1 MRRCRACN
9 GDIQMFDNLIGGSPA
24 ELLAGVLL
32 AALGAAI
39 AVKTSSSK
47 LVSMRPDPDI
57 LIGGA
62 MLELHRAGTL
72 ATAARDQHH

>member
-1 MRRCRACN
+1 
-9 GDIQMFDNLIGGSPA
+9 MFDKLIGLLA
-24 ELLAGVLL
+24 ELPARVL

-39 AVKTSSSK
+39 AVKTLSLK
-47 LVSMRPDPDI
+47 LVSMRLDPDI

-72 ATAARDQHH
+72 IEELIDHY